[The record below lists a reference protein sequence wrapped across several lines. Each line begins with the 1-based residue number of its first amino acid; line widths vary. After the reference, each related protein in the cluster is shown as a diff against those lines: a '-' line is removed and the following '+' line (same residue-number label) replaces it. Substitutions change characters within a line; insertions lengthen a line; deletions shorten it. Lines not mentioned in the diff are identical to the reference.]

1 MSHDVLVKAEADETG
16 RFAALQAE
24 YADDPRVTSGTGFGP
39 SAGMRVD
46 GQIFAMLVHGGVAV
60 KLPRDRVLTLI
71 ESGIGRPFGMGTK
84 RPMKEWAAIPLDAK
98 EAHSIV
104 AEAYAFVGGT
114 ELGA

>member
-1 MSHDVLVKAEADETG
+1 VKPEADATG

-24 YADDPRVTSGTGFGP
+24 YANDPRVTFGTGFGP
-39 SAGMRVD
+39 NAGMRVE

-71 ESGIGRPFGMGTK
+71 ESGLAQPFGMGQK
-84 RPMKEWAAIPLDAK
+84 RPMKEWAALPLDSH
-98 EAHSIV
+98 ELHSIV